1 MDIPQELLYTPNHE
15 WVRIDGS
22 RATIGMTD
30 YVQMEM
36 GLVVFAELP
45 EEGDEL
51 QAGDL
56 LGTMESVTAE
66 TDVFMPL
73 SGTVVSINRVL
84 GKNPHYINRF
94 PYGSGWLIQIEMNKP
109 EELEALWSAEK
120 YADVFEERL

>member
-15 WVRIDGS
+15 WVRVDGS
-22 RATIGMTD
+22 RATIGLTD
-30 YVQMEM
+30 YAQMEIGM
-36 GLVVFAELP
+36 IVFAELP
-45 EEGDEL
+45 EEGEEL

-66 TDVFMPL
+66 ADVFMPL
-73 SGTVVSINRVL
+73 SGTIVSTNRELV
-84 GKNPHYINRF
+84 KNSHYINRF

-120 YADVFEERL
+120 YDEVFGERL